1 MPTSYYL
8 QIAGLNGG
16 STAQGHEGWFE
27 ISQYD
32 FDVLSTLSLTSGGG
46 AGAGKAQFSPLTVE
60 LALGPSLS
68 KLLELVAEGRH
79 LAGVRIEGVVE
90 SDGQAETVYELRL
103 GDVVLTG
110 LDEGNDGADRL
121 TFGYG
126 EIGVSVTPETASGQ
140 LGTPET
146 YAYDVAQAREI
157 SFASIAAPTT
167 GPSSSVPTPTSYYL
181 QIAGL
186 NGGSTAQGHEG
197 WFEISQYDFDVL
209 STLSLTSGGGAG
221 AGKAQFSP
229 LTVEL
234 ALGPSLSKLLELVA
248 EGRHLAGVRIEGVVE
263 SDGQAET
270 VYELRLG
277 DVVLTGLDEGNDGA
291 DRLTFGYGEI
301 GVSVTP
307 ETASGQLGTPETY
320 AYDVA
325 QAREISFASI
335 AAPTTGPSSSVP
347 TPTSYY
353 LQIAGLNGGST
364 AQGHEG
370 WFEISQYDFDVLST
384 LSLTSGGGAGA
395 GKAQFSPLTVEL
407 ALGPSLSKLLELVA
421 EGRHLAGVRI
431 EGVVESDGQA
441 ETVYELRLGDVV
453 LTGLDE
459 GNDGADRLTFGYG
472 EIGVSVTPETASG
485 QLGTPETYAYDVA
498 QAREISFASIAA
510 PTTGPSFEGASDA
523 RRNGSAAYDARLRR
537 DVRVLAL
544 TQGAHEG
551 GPAGCRASFRSGVAG
566 RRKR

>member
-1 MPTSYYL
+1 M
-8 QIAGLNGG
+8 
-16 STAQGHEGWFE
+16 
-27 ISQYD
+27 
-32 FDVLSTLSLTSGGG
+32 
-46 AGAGKAQFSPLTVE
+46 
-60 LALGPSLS
+60 
-68 KLLELVAEGRH
+68 
-79 LAGVRIEGVVE
+79 
-90 SDGQAETVYELRL
+90 
-103 GDVVLTG
+103 
-110 LDEGNDGADRL
+110 
-121 TFGYG
+121 
-126 EIGVSVTPETASGQ
+126 
-140 LGTPET
+140 
-146 YAYDVAQAREI
+146 
-157 SFASIAAPTT
+157 
-167 GPSSSVPTPTSYYL
+167 
-181 QIAGL
+181 
-186 NGGSTAQGHEG
+186 
-197 WFEISQYDFDVL
+197 
-209 STLSLTSGGGAG
+209 
-221 AGKAQFSP
+221 
-229 LTVEL
+229 
-234 ALGPSLSKLLELVA
+234 
-248 EGRHLAGVRIEGVVE
+248 
-263 SDGQAET
+263 
-270 VYELRLG
+270 
-277 DVVLTGLDEGNDGA
+277 
-291 DRLTFGYGEI
+291 
-301 GVSVTP
+301 
-307 ETASGQLGTPETY
+307 
-320 AYDVA
+320 
-325 QAREISFASI
+325 
-335 AAPTTGPSSSVP
+335 
-347 TPTSYY
+347 PTSYY

-551 GPAGCRASFRSGVAG
+551 GPAGCRASFRSEVAG